1 MRVTKKEKNV
11 AKTVYIPQ
19 PLIDAAEKRAK
30 RNNKTFSAFVRD
42 ALITQLAALAEVDKA
57 RRNNKSMQAQ
67 EKQPE

>member
-57 RRNNKSMQAQ
+57 RRNNRPKDPNQKQA
-67 EKQPE
+67 E

>member
-1 MRVTKKEKNV
+1 MRETKKEKNV

-57 RRNNKSMQAQ
+57 RRNNKPKESHQKQA
-67 EKQPE
+67 E